1 MYEII
6 LYDTE
11 DERCPVQELLDS
23 LEPKLLAKT
32 LRTID
37 LLEMNGPLLREPYS
51 KPLENGIFELRTKQG
66 SDITRVL
73 YFFIV
78 GKKEVLSNGFI
89 KNRRRHQR
97 QKKNWQRSIKQIMN
111 GGMAMSSY
119 KDYKKRALQN
129 PEVKAEYDALQPEYD
144 IIQAMIDARV
154 QQNMTQKDLSAKT
167 GITQADISRIEN
179 GTRNPSLSMVKK
191 LAHGLGMQ
199 LKLEFVPMPTK
210 NKM

>member
-1 MYEII
+1 
-6 LYDTE
+6 
-11 DERCPVQELLDS
+11 
-23 LEPKLLAKT
+23 
-32 LRTID
+32 
-37 LLEMNGPLLREPYS
+37 
-51 KPLENGIFELRTKQG
+51 
-66 SDITRVL
+66 
-73 YFFIV
+73 
-78 GKKEVLSNGFI
+78 
-89 KNRRRHQR
+89 
-97 QKKNWQRSIKQIMN
+97 
-111 GGMAMSSY
+111 MSSY

-144 IIQAMIDARV
+144 IIQAMVDARV

-210 NKM
+210 IKCKEYEKIEIAGIFTCGFSLPCYIQKSYFT